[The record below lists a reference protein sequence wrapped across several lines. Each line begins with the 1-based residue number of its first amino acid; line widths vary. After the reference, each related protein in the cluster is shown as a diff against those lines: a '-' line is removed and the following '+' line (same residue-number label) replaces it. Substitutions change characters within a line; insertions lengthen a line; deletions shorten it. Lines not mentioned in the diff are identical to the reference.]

1 MKQKTTIREI
11 ATHAEVSTATVS
23 HVLNNTRYV
32 SAEVRQRV
40 LRACKELDYT
50 PNSLARSLRS
60 GKTRTIGLVLPDSSN
75 PFFAEIGRKI
85 EERAFQQSYSVII
98 CNTEGNLEKELF
110 YINTLGQKKV
120 DGVIFVSA
128 GGYPQSLNAL
138 QALNVPVVIA
148 DRDCVDQASFGRLTV
163 VLTDNYHGGVL
174 ATRHAIDLGHRR
186 IACITGPSNLNP
198 SALRETGYL
207 QTMQQAGL
215 VVQPDWVRRGDFSC
229 DAGYNTAL
237 ELFKLDPRPTAVF
250 CCNDM
255 MAIGAIRAAFDQ
267 GLRIPEDVSIIGF
280 DDIALASYIS
290 PTLSTVHQPFEEI
303 SKEITENLF
312 NAFQLDVPAVYKR
325 IVIKPGFV
333 ARQSSGKVSLDEE
346 NRRRW

>member
-1 MKQKTTIREI
+1 MKQKITIRDI
-11 ATHAEVSTATVS
+11 ASHADVSTATVS

-32 SAEVRQRV
+32 SEEVRARV
-40 LRACKELDYT
+40 LQACQALGNT

-85 EERAFQQSYSVII
+85 EELAFQQGYSVII
-98 CNTEGNLEKELF
+98 CNTEGNLKKELF
-110 YINTLGQKKV
+110 YVETLGQKQV

-128 GGYPQSLNAL
+128 GGYPESLEAL

-148 DRDCVDQASFGRLTV
+148 DRETLDKTGANGLTV
-163 VLTDNYHGGVL
+163 VLTDNYTGGQL
-174 ATRHAIDLGHRR
+174 AAQHAIELGHRR
-186 IACITGPSNLNP
+186 VAIISGPSNLTP
-198 SALRETGYL
+198 SALRETGYRDA
-207 QTMQQAGL
+207 MQRAGL
-215 VVQPDWVRRGDFSC
+215 DIDPQWVVRGDFTC
-229 DAGYNTAL
+229 DAGYAAA
-237 ELFKLDPRPTAVF
+237 KLLYGQNPRPTAIF

-267 GLRIPEDVSIIGF
+267 GLNVPADVSIIGF

-290 PTLSTVHQPFEEI
+290 PTLSTVHQPIEEI
-303 SKEITENLF
+303 SREITQSLF
-312 NAFQLDVPAVYKR
+312 KAFEEEAAPVYKR

-333 ARQSSGKVSLDEE
+333 ARQSSGKVKAE
-346 NRRRW
+346 